1 MMGTIKVTRIQGGEI
16 TVEVTLA
23 QLVQMAPELGA
34 LLRDDVR
41 HGRLP
46 ATRKRGVAG
55 RPYVLRTEDLES
67 AGRPEYREL
76 AEALNRTP
84 EMAMTRT
91 KRSVA
96 AASYGMRSE
105 GSELFDIVESQH
117 MMLKDLVQVLTEE
130 MRGRYDRIDRQ
141 QMQMQELSY
150 KLGQAH
156 QEIARLERLL
166 AERSFARVDEAK

>member
-1 MMGTIKVTRIQGGEI
+1 M
-16 TVEVTLA
+16 EVTLA

-41 HGRLP
+41 QGRLP

-55 RPYVLRTEDLES
+55 RPYVLRTEDLEAS
-67 AGRPEYREL
+67 GRPEYREL
-76 AEALNRTP
+76 ADSLERSP
-84 EMAMTRT
+84 EMAVTRA
-91 KRSVA
+91 KRSLA
-96 AASYGMRSE
+96 PTPLIMRAE

-166 AERSFARVDEAK
+166 AERNFSRVDEAK